1 MDNTISRSNSFR
13 SRERGEKADEA
24 SCGDEIG
31 AFSRM
36 LEERSSKLEGGMK
49 EEHHEEIYSDK
60 KEKARAEEEE
70 RLKKLRAAKDGMPLS
85 MKTMIHDLSL
95 KDRDVLSLSQ
105 KQTLGLNADGASGV
119 SADEFQRM
127 MASRNLKLNDMNMHQ
142 LSQLMQRSSKEQI
155 TSFLDKMVNEQRK
168 AGGENAAGNLA
179 GGVSGTAS
187 EGSAPTDPSLA
198 DLKAERTEAER
209 SVKREEVI
217 KQIIQHAELRDV
229 GNRTELSLKLNPE
242 YLGEMKLKLILK
254 GDEVTAEFNTV
265 SPYVREAIEE
275 SHGELF
281 EALASKGIKV
291 AKIAVNLVD
300 KVV

>member
-1 MDNTISRSNSFR
+1 MDNTISRSGDFR
-13 SRERGEKADEA
+13 SRERGEKSDDA
-24 SCGDEIG
+24 SGGDEIG
-31 AFSRM
+31 AFSKM

-60 KEKARAEEEE
+60 KEKAKAEEEE

-85 MKTMIHDLSL
+85 MKAMIHDLSL
-95 KDRDVLSLSQ
+95 KDRDILSLSQ
-105 KQTLGLNADGASGV
+105 KQTLGFNADGAAGV
-119 SADEFQRM
+119 SADEFHRM
-127 MASRNLKLNDMNMHQ
+127 MSSRNLKLNDMNMHQ

-155 TSFLDKMVNEQRK
+155 TSFLDHMVNEQRK
-168 AGGENAAGNLA
+168 AGGENVTGNLA
-179 GGVSGTAS
+179 GAASGTAS
-187 EGSAPTDPSLA
+187 EGSAPADPSLA

-209 SVKREEVI
+209 NVKREEVI

-242 YLGEMKLKLILK
+242 YLGDMKLKLILK

-265 SPYVREAIEE
+265 SPYVRKAIEE

-281 EALASKGIKV
+281 EALASQGIKV
-291 AKIAVNLVD
+291 GKISVNLVD